1 MEKKKISDFRY
12 DTGPARI
19 PWSAVGEKV
28 KLEDIMEIIKF
39 LVPPKGKDKR
49 YKKQIEKVKKEL
61 KKLIENSNLAGKL
74 TLGEKVSQLEEE
86 VKKFL
91 GCKYAV
97 FLTNATA
104 GFEIAYKFAGLKP
117 GDEVIAPAITF
128 IATISYPLAIGA
140 KVVLADIDPKTLNMD
155 PEDVARKVTKNTK
168 VIVPVHIGG
177 YPCDMDAIMDIAK
190 KFDIVVLEDAAHA
203 FGAVYKGKMIGT
215 IGHFGAF
222 SFHEVKNITSLGEGG
237 ILVTNEEIGKEFPK
251 ARFVGFNIANPIP
264 YWLYDVVALKWRG
277 DYFAPGNHSATE
289 IQAVVLLS
297 QMKRINKII
306 EKRRKAAEYLNERF
320 KNVRGII
327 TPPLDDQK
335 IKSTHHLYLFQVDP
349 SQLNGDIQ
357 KVKEKMTEKGITQI
371 PHFAPLY
378 RFSIMKQLG
387 YDTEKIKETC
397 PNAEEV
403 FLHRFTHLPL
413 YDFKKEDLKYMADS
427 IIDIIKG
434 MQK

>member
-1 MEKKKISDFRY
+1 MEKKKVSDFRY

-39 LVPPKGKDKR
+39 LVPPKGKDKK
-49 YKKQIEKVKKEL
+49 YKQQIDKVKKEL
-61 KKLIENSNLAGKL
+61 KKLIENSDLAGKL

-155 PEDVARKVTKNTK
+155 PEDVAKKVTKNTK

-203 FGAVYKGKMIGT
+203 FGAVYKGKIIGT
-215 IGHFGAF
+215 
-222 SFHEVKNITSLGEGG
+222 N
-237 ILVTNEEIGKEFPK
+237 
-251 ARFVGFNIANPIP
+251 
-264 YWLYDVVALKWRG
+264 
-277 DYFAPGNHSATE
+277 
-289 IQAVVLLS
+289 
-297 QMKRINKII
+297 
-306 EKRRKAAEYLNERF
+306 
-320 KNVRGII
+320 
-327 TPPLDDQK
+327 
-335 IKSTHHLYLFQVDP
+335 
-349 SQLNGDIQ
+349 
-357 KVKEKMTEKGITQI
+357 
-371 PHFAPLY
+371 
-378 RFSIMKQLG
+378 
-387 YDTEKIKETC
+387 
-397 PNAEEV
+397 
-403 FLHRFTHLPL
+403 
-413 YDFKKEDLKYMADS
+413 
-427 IIDIIKG
+427 
-434 MQK
+434 